1 MFDNIFCV
9 RNPLSQIAILEQ
21 ISKNVSSKFHEIV
34 TNWLSTHWWC
44 LQKNHNVNYTNY
56 LFSHSYFK
64 VSMNTSSSTLHMLFS
79 TSLDFNYEINFS
91 NLLITLIILC
101 TTRCHDYAKVRKP
114 FIQVV
119 HNCLYILKCHHS
131 CNLNSQL
138 KLQSWSIGCHV
149 PTM

>member
-1 MFDNIFCV
+1 MFDNIFFV
-9 RNPLSQIAILEQ
+9 GNPLSQIAILEQ
-21 ISKNVSSKFHEIV
+21 ISKMFHQSSMRCDRLTIH
-34 TNWLSTHWWC
+34 WC

>member
-1 MFDNIFCV
+1 MC
-9 RNPLSQIAILEQ
+9 
-21 ISKNVSSKFHEIV
+21 SKSTFTNCNTWTNLKKCFIKVPWDV
-34 TNWLSTHWWC
+34 TNWLTTHWC

-79 TSLDFNYEINFS
+79 TSLDFNYEINSS

-131 CNLNSQL
+131 CNLNSQS